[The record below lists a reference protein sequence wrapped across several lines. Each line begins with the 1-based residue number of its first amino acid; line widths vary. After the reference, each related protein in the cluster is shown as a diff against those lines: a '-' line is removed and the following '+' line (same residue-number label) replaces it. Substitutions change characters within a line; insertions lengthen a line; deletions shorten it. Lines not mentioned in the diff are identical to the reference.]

1 MTLALLQARY
11 EDLLGVCDDLEAIA
25 DGLPGNVSH
34 SICTRVAGEVI
45 SVLSQTHR
53 IESEVLLPILERS
66 SRAEI
71 RHLATRLRQEHDF
84 DGQAAMEVEE
94 ALLALGLG
102 TSTLSADA
110 LGYLLRSFF
119 ESVRR
124 HVHSEQ
130 DLIFLLSDLPPSSES
145 LH

>member
-1 MTLALLQARY
+1 
-11 EDLLGVCDDLEAIA
+11 
-25 DGLPGNVSH
+25 
-34 SICTRVAGEVI
+34 EVI

>member
-1 MTLALLQARY
+1 MTFAVLQACY
-11 EDLLGVCDDLEAIA
+11 EDLLCVCDELEAIA
-25 DGLPGNVSH
+25 DGLPGNVSNALC
-34 SICTRVAGEVI
+34 SRVAGDVI
-45 SVLSQTHR
+45 TVLNQTHR
-53 IESEVLLPILERS
+53 IESQVLLPILDTSPRPEV
-66 SRAEI
+66 
-71 RHLATRLRQEHDF
+71 RHLASRLRQEHDF
-84 DGQAAMEVEE
+84 DGQAAMEIEE

-102 TSTLSADA
+102 KSKLSADA

-130 DLIFLLSDLPPSSES
+130 DLILLLKDLPAKPES